1 MPGMGKSG
9 KRRRAFSRVNFA
21 LASSAAVEEEEVD
34 SRPEAWPAVVELEA
48 SGLAARLPLGSD
60 AADMLKGR
68 EEKRRGR
75 GRRGGI
81 RGSVV
86 AVIFSSRKAT
96 VSSASQAN

>member
-1 MPGMGKSG
+1 M
-9 KRRRAFSRVNFA
+9 
-21 LASSAAVEEEEVD
+21 D

-48 SGLAARLPLGSD
+48 SGLATRLPLGSD
-60 AADMLKGR
+60 AADMLKEGKGR

-75 GRRGGI
+75 GRGRRSGI